1 MPPPTTVSP
10 PRWPRRTAPT
20 RESGRAPPW
29 PARPAPG
36 CWPPSPGDVAS
47 TSLAPTLMPTPSP
60 TYLCSGP
67 SVTPSPSTRIGASG
81 RRRKP
86 GDGRSHTGTK
96 TAARTASPRRSRL
109 QALVYRKSIPRYLLM
124 RAGSKRLK
132 SLETSR
138 FSPLQLEDAPDPD
151 LPTPE
156 WVRVKPLLSGICGSD
171 LGTLSSENSPYFSPI
186 TSPPF
191 VMGHE
196 VVGEILEDNSG
207 FRAGERVVL
216 EPALGCEVRGI
227 DPPCPYCASGRYALC
242 LNVAKGDISPGIQTG
257 FCHDTG
263 GGWSRGTLVAHP
275 SQLHRVPDAV
285 PDEAAVAVE
294 PLACAVHAALE
305 AAPGDTSLVIGAGS
319 VGLFTVAALRHLTAA
334 GRIICVAKHARQREE
349 ALRLGADEVVY
360 PKDTFTTLPKMLGT
374 EAYRPELGKPVVMGG
389 ADRVYECVG
398 TPGTMEDAIR
408 LTKPSGEVTLVGMP
422 AAKSSLD
429 LTALWYK
436 EISLSGS
443 YAYGAEEHEGEK
455 TSSFALALRLAPEIG
470 LEKMVGPHFTLEKYG

>member
-1 MPPPTTVSP
+1 V
-10 PRWPRRTAPT
+10 
-20 RESGRAPPW
+20 
-29 PARPAPG
+29 
-36 CWPPSPGDVAS
+36 
-47 TSLAPTLMPTPSP
+47 
-60 TYLCSGP
+60 
-67 SVTPSPSTRIGASG
+67 
-81 RRRKP
+81 
-86 GDGRSHTGTK
+86 
-96 TAARTASPRRSRL
+96 

-124 RAGSKRLK
+124 RAASKRIK
-132 SLETSR
+132 TLETGR
-138 FSPLQLEDAPDPD
+138 FSPLQLEEIQEPG

-156 WVRVKPLLSGICGSD
+156 WVRVKPLLTGICGSD
-171 LGTLSSENSPYFSPI
+171 LGTLSAENSAYFSPI
-186 TSPPF
+186 ISPPF

-196 VVGEILEDNSG
+196 IFGEVAEDNSG
-207 FRAGERVVL
+207 FRAGERVVV

-349 ALRLGADEVVY
+349 ALRLGADEVVH

-398 TPGTMEDAIR
+398 ASGTMEEAAR
-408 LTKPSGEVTLVGMP
+408 LTRPGGEATLVGMP
-422 AAKSSLD
+422 GAKSRLD

-436 EISLSGS
+436 EIRLRGS
-443 YAYGAEEHEGEK
+443 YAYGVEEYKGET
-455 TSSFALALRLAPEIG
+455 TSSFELALRLAPEIG
-470 LEKMVGPHFTLEKYG
+470 LDKMVGPRFRLEDYRGAIAAARSAGREGRIKVVFDHRS

>member
-1 MPPPTTVSP
+1 
-10 PRWPRRTAPT
+10 
-20 RESGRAPPW
+20 
-29 PARPAPG
+29 
-36 CWPPSPGDVAS
+36 
-47 TSLAPTLMPTPSP
+47 L
-60 TYLCSGP
+60 
-67 SVTPSPSTRIGASG
+67 
-81 RRRKP
+81 K
-86 GDGRSHTGTK
+86 
-96 TAARTASPRRSRL
+96 
-109 QALVYRKSIPRYLLM
+109 ALVYRKSIPRYLLM
-124 RAGSKRLK
+124 RAASKRIK
-132 SLETSR
+132 TLETGR
-138 FSPLQLEDAPDPD
+138 FSPLQLEEIQAPG

-156 WVRVKPLLSGICGSD
+156 WVRVRPLLSGICGSD
-171 LGTLSSENSPYFSPI
+171 LGTLSAENSAYFSPI

-196 VVGEILEDNSG
+196 IVGEIVDANSG
-207 FRAGERVVL
+207 FQAGERVVV

-227 DPPCPYCASGRYALC
+227 DPQCPYCTSGRYALC

-275 SQLHRVPDAV
+275 SQLYRVPDTV

-305 AAPGDTSLVIGAGS
+305 AAPGPGDTSLVIGAGS

-349 ALRLGADEVVY
+349 ALRLGADEVVH
-360 PKDTFTTLPKMLGT
+360 PKETYTILPRMLGT

-398 TPGTMEDAIR
+398 APATMEDAVR
-408 LTKPSGEVTLVGMP
+408 LTKPGGEATLVGMP
-422 AAKSSLD
+422 SAKSSLD

-436 EISLSGS
+436 EIRLGGS
-443 YAYGAEEHEGEK
+443 YAYGAEEYRGEA

-470 LEKMVGPHFTLEKYG
+470 LEKMVGPRFQLEEYGKAVAAARSAGRDGNVKVVFDHRGIRPQASGFR